1 MAIHLGNSIRTDRT
15 IDCDV
20 CIVGS
25 GAGGAVLA
33 ERLSTQGK
41 SVVVLEDGG
50 FHPSKGFDLKE
61 KTMVPRLYQEGGG
74 RATSDSSMAIAQ
86 GRAVGGTTV
95 VNWTTCFR
103 TPERVM
109 SYWAEHH
116 GVEGFTH
123 AALVPHWERIEERL
137 GVVKMRLDQVNLN
150 NMVTYRG
157 LERLSWHKD
166 LLSRNVRNC
175 AHTGYCG
182 VGCAIDAKQSMLVTF
197 LPDAVRA
204 GTEVY
209 ANAWVE
215 RIVRDG
221 RKIRSVVA
229 RLRDP
234 VSDQLSGVT
243 LTVRAKVTVLSGGA
257 INTPAI
263 LLRSELDSNGRT
275 GARTFLHPA
284 VGAYGAHED
293 RTDPF
298 IGSPQYVYSDQYAWR
313 DDGGMNFLIEGA
325 PVFPMLAGGLL
336 ATLGAERQAQM
347 ELMPH
352 LSLTGAL
359 LHDGFD
365 LGNEEDGG
373 RVGLK
378 DSGQPKV
385 DYPFT
390 ERLRNGLRDA
400 TRAVMEIQLAA
411 GAKQAWSL
419 HPRYA
424 RSRDELDRVLAD
436 APFEPN
442 TISIFVAHVMG
453 GCAMG
458 RDPTKSVVD
467 SRSMR
472 HHEFDN
478 LFVVD
483 GSVYPTSLTVNPQIS
498 IYGLASWASEHVL
511 GAVS

>member
-1 MAIHLGNSIRTDRT
+1 MAIHLGTSVRQDTT
-15 IDCDV
+15 VDCDV

-25 GAGGAVLA
+25 GAGGSVLA
-33 ERLSTQGK
+33 ERLATQGK
-41 SVVVLEDGG
+41 RVVVLEDGG
-50 FHPSKGFDLKE
+50 YHPSRTFDLRE
-61 KTMVPRLYQEGGG
+61 KSMVPRLYQEGGG
-74 RATSDSSMAIAQ
+74 RATADGSMGIAQ

-95 VNWTTCFR
+95 INWTTCFR
-103 TPERVM
+103 TPERVFEF
-109 SYWAEHH
+109 WQEHH
-116 GVEGFTH
+116 GVDGFTH
-123 AALVPHWERIEERL
+123 AALVPHWERIEQRL

-157 LERLSWHKD
+157 LERLGWHKD

-182 VGCAIDAKQSMLVTF
+182 VGCAIDAKQSMLVTY
-197 LPDAVRA
+197 LPDAIRA
-204 GTEVY
+204 GAELY

-221 RKIRSVVA
+221 RKITSVVA
-229 RLRDP
+229 RIRHPETDAITET
-234 VSDQLSGVT
+234 T

-263 LLRSELDSNGRT
+263 LLRSEIDGNGRT
-275 GARTFLHPA
+275 GARTCLHPA
-284 VGAYGAHED
+284 IGAFGAHEE

-298 IGSPQYVYSDQYAWR
+298 IGSPQYVYSDQYATR
-313 DDGGMNFLIEGA
+313 RGGEMTFLMEGA
-325 PVFPMLAGGLL
+325 PIFPMMTGGYLAV
-336 ATLGAERQAQM
+336 LGQERQAAM

-359 LHDGFD
+359 LHDGFEI
-365 LGNEEDGG
+365 GNADDAG
-373 RVGLK
+373 RVSLK
-378 DSGQPKV
+378 ENGQPKV

-390 ERLRNGLRDA
+390 PRLREALKTA
-400 TRAVMEIQLAA
+400 TKALMQVQLAG
-411 GAKQAWSL
+411 GAKQVWSS
-419 HPRYA
+419 HPAYV
-424 RSRDELDRVLAD
+424 RSADEIDRALERVS
-436 APFEPN
+436 FEPAR
-442 TISIFVAHVMG
+442 ISIFVAHVMG

-458 RDPTKSVVD
+458 RDPATSVVD

-472 HHEFDN
+472 HHELDN

-483 GSVYPTSLTVNPQIS
+483 GSVYPTSVTVNPQIG

-511 GAVS
+511 GAVG